1 LNNSTEQQDG
11 SLDVDLARRTLLVKA
26 RLDGLILSVE
36 LTLISILLGADLSVL
51 VFASKDPVLTLQ
63 WEYWP
68 YILVGLLGIL
78 IFWARALVH
87 SLSFIGWPLDF
98 SHNFLYVVATFVQAL
113 TLSQVVNV
121 FNWYLLSTVTFVMT
135 WLLYY
140 VDLRLLRSA
149 DDQFK
154 TDSDRRL
161 YADIQEEQLQNVRF
175 LIPAAIAFHVLACWC
190 ISTWPER
197 FVQGHG
203 HLGFATAQI
212 FSALFYLYQTSRHLQ
227 RRQDRIFERILSS
240 TS

>member
-1 LNNSTEQQDG
+1 MNKPTGKQDPAPE
-11 SLDVDLARRTLLVKA
+11 VDLERRTLLVKA

-36 LTLISILLGADLSVL
+36 LTLISILLGTDLSVL

-113 TLSQVVNV
+113 TLSQVSNV
-121 FNWYLLSTVTFVMT
+121 FNWYLLSTVTFVIT

-140 VDLRLLRSA
+140 IDLRLLRSA
-149 DDQFK
+149 NDQFI

-175 LIPAAIAFHVLACWC
+175 LIPAAIAFHVLACWF
-190 ISTWPER
+190 IDTWPGL

-203 HLGFATAQI
+203 HLGFAAAQV
-212 FSALFYLYQTSRHLQ
+212 FSALFYLFQTSRSLQ
-227 RRQDRIFERILSS
+227 HRQDRIFERILSS